1 MDTVLYLVCDSS
13 TGEFIG
19 FYNDNEVVDSLMSSR
34 DNLIALGV
42 YNQLRDELLT
52 RNFKVNI
59 SSLPSSD
66 ITIDSME
73 YITFTLDVE
82 PDDIRLANIKA
93 AICNEIDIIAEDS
106 IKNGTIVD
114 IKGKQIN
121 FKFSHGNQYRLK
133 ELIDNYKPGD
143 TVYYSP
149 DSGFEI
155 AFDYTDIKR
164 AYISLFNNK
173 SYIYIY
179 SDVVR
184 RWIQENLTIELYD
197 SKEEIYTYGYVNDDI
212 LEEVNSRYERL
223 KLRE

>member
-1 MDTVLYLVCDSS
+1 M
-13 TGEFIG
+13 
-19 FYNDNEVVDSLMSSR
+19 
-34 DNLIALGV
+34 
-42 YNQLRDELLT
+42 
-52 RNFKVNI
+52 
-59 SSLPSSD
+59 
-66 ITIDSME
+66 
-73 YITFTLDVE
+73 
-82 PDDIRLANIKA
+82 
-93 AICNEIDIIAEDS
+93 
-106 IKNGTIVD
+106 
-114 IKGKQIN
+114 
-121 FKFSHGNQYRLK
+121 
-133 ELIDNYKPGD
+133 
-143 TVYYSP
+143 YYSP

>member
-42 YNQLRDELLT
+42 YSQLRDELLT

-114 IKGKQIN
+114 IKGEQIN